1 MRASTELRVLHVRL
15 TPDALAGALFLLAGL
30 AVFAIAG
37 EYPMGDAARM
47 GPGYFPRLLGGLL
60 TMLGLV
66 VMATSLRGSA
76 SRAER
81 LLLLAWLAVPVFW
94 GLLAG
99 VGRIGLTGV
108 DPALAAL
115 LILCWPVSRPLFWVL
130 SSVAV
135 FAVLLEPLG
144 LAVASFAL
152 MSGARQADRGLRWQ
166 ALLALWFGLLLLC
179 VVLFVW
185 GLGTPLPLWPRSLVG

>member
-1 MRASTELRVLHVRL
+1 MSRVRL
-15 TPDALAGALFLLAGL
+15 TPDALAGALFLLVGIGVFTVAGQ
-30 AVFAIAG
+30 
-37 EYPMGDAARM
+37 YPVGDAARM

-60 TMLGLV
+60 AMLGLV
-66 VMATSLRGSA
+66 VMVTSLRGSA

-99 VGRIGLTGV
+99 IGRIGLTGV
-108 DPALAAL
+108 DLALTTL
-115 LILCWPVSRPLFWVL
+115 LVLCWPVSRPLFWVL

-135 FAVLLEPLG
+135 FALLLEPLG

-152 MSGARQADRGLRWQ
+152 MCGARQADRDMRWQ
-166 ALLALWFGLLLLC
+166 AMLILWLGLLLLC

-185 GLGTPLPLWPRSLVG
+185 GLGTPLPLWPRFLGG